1 MRGISLEVS
10 CHLHVVR
17 ETATQRHV
25 LLLVDEQRVGLDL
38 DVVLEPFLVL
48 EQILQ
53 GLVGLLQ
60 LVLEV
65 LDAGVQLV
73 HLLDELVVRLV
84 VAGLHVG
91 AAGPLLQPRLGHAQR
106 RVLGRNVGL
115 EAFQVALLLG
125 DFLKFGIRIK
135 CAPPPTSSIGS
146 NGKVI
151 NNTRFHLL
159 PLICTNLI
167 KKEVLFDAFHVKVKG
182 NMRKYIYSLF
192 C

>member
-1 MRGISLEVS
+1 M
-10 CHLHVVR
+10 
-17 ETATQRHV
+17 
-25 LLLVDEQRVGLDL
+25 
-38 DVVLEPFLVL
+38 
-48 EQILQ
+48 
-53 GLVGLLQ
+53 
-60 LVLEV
+60 
-65 LDAGVQLV
+65 
-73 HLLDELVVRLV
+73 RLV

-167 KKEVLFDAFHVKVKG
+167 KKRFYLMLFMLKLREICENTFIPCFVNKIKISTVK
-182 NMRKYIYSLF
+182 LF
-192 C
+192 TKE